1 MLTTKVLAKNEYLYF
16 VFVQDLHCDT
26 ALLFNQL
33 KVKKNQHLKTN
44 NNNNNRKTN
53 NKSTFIICLTFFLH
67 FLSSLRG

>member
-33 KVKKNQHLKTN
+33 KVKKNQHL
-44 NNNNNRKTN
+44 R
-53 NKSTFIICLTFFLH
+53 NK
-67 FLSSLRG
+67 